1 MQLGKDPKVALCLSG
16 QLRNFEE
23 GSSNIKSH
31 ICNQYDTTVF
41 VSCWDT
47 RGFKL
52 TGFEYMRRLLP
63 PHLADKFPE
72 KYVGP
77 KFANYFPKSVAL
89 LKDLAMSPVTKAD
102 VTKVYKDAIIQVIK
116 EADFERT
123 YLTESLRKAYVNR
136 EYILSQFKMYR
147 QIHLCNE
154 LRKQYEKEKSGTFD
168 VVIRLRPDYQF
179 GTERLSIP
187 DEFGHDVF
195 VDVLHPNEGVGDQ
208 FAMSS
213 GRNMDVYSSVWELA
227 LLATDFE
234 GDLTFRV
241 QRRAASYF
249 SSRRSLVQWFG
260 TKNCTA
266 FKQDFDFAEQTTPER
281 VWKSASFRT

>member
-1 MQLGKDPKVALCLSG
+1 MLAANGMARARLRFIEEAHSNGTELRQSDILHGIALAQDMNEHKLAAQLKKLSPPRAVEKLIFPSPPLAMRLGKDPKVALCLSG

-147 QIHLCNE
+147 QIHSATTAKAI
-154 LRKQYEKEKSGTFD
+154 RKGEVGTFD
-168 VVIRLRPDYQF
+168 VVIRPTQHQF
-179 GTERLSIP
+179 AERLSILTNS
-187 DEFGHDVF
+187 DM
-195 VDVLHPNEGVGDQ
+195 
-208 FAMSS
+208 MS
-213 GRNMDVYSSVWELA
+213 
-227 LLATDFE
+227 
-234 GDLTFRV
+234 
-241 QRRAASYF
+241 
-249 SSRRSLVQWFG
+249 
-260 TKNCTA
+260 C
-266 FKQDFDFAEQTTPER
+266 
-281 VWKSASFRT
+281 

>member
-1 MQLGKDPKVALCLSG
+1 
-16 QLRNFEE
+16 
-23 GSSNIKSH
+23 
-31 ICNQYDTTVF
+31 
-41 VSCWDT
+41 
-47 RGFKL
+47 
-52 TGFEYMRRLLP
+52 
-63 PHLADKFPE
+63 
-72 KYVGP
+72 
-77 KFANYFPKSVAL
+77 
-89 LKDLAMSPVTKAD
+89 
-102 VTKVYKDAIIQVIK
+102 
-116 EADFERT
+116 
-123 YLTESLRKAYVNR
+123 
-136 EYILSQFKMYR
+136 MYR

-234 GDLTFRV
+234 GR
-241 QRRAASYF
+241 SYF
-249 SSRRSLVQWFG
+249 PRPNGAQPHTFLHDVLWCNGLAPRIVPRSNKTSILPNRPPLKEFGSRLLSELKSCAHLGDEDFRFIAALERSLGNDQQG
-260 TKNCTA
+260 
-266 FKQDFDFAEQTTPER
+266 
-281 VWKSASFRT
+281 